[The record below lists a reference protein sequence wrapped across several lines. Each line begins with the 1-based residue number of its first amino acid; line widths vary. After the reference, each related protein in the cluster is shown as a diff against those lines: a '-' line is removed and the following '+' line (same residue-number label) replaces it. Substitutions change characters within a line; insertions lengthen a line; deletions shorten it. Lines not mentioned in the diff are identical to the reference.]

1 MAKTTLEEIRLMMKD
16 GDIDEAQSFLAQ
28 MLIDNPKDEAAWLL
42 LADIVPPDQA
52 KDSLERVL
60 EVNPDNNEA
69 RLRLAQLTIP
79 LPQAPPEEEI
89 APVNRT
95 LPTGATQ
102 GKSPAGEE
110 DLDLEAL
117 IRSLEEKEGLLAT
130 SEAESLDH
138 PPEEASGSDEALLA
152 ELLQGDQSEPLPVD
166 EHISVD
172 EQSFALPGETAV
184 PEQSNQVSAPE
195 IDLSIPA
202 MASES
207 YAEEMPQVAAQDFST
222 AEEKRLPEVK
232 RGKKQKK
239 KGRRGKGTGAAL
251 VTILIFLCIL
261 TTTLSSWYYFYGP
274 CGVENV
280 IAADKALSG
289 ITSRWDESMMVAT
302 NSSRI
307 VLAEPLRRLVEIRQ
321 ELNRLDVPACM
332 TPAHESLDR
341 SMLYTLE
348 AYDKLFNYEND
359 VEISKRFNMAKT
371 QRKQFEL
378 LLDYVRQ
385 CAPLFCQ

>member
-1 MAKTTLEEIRLMMKD
+1 
-16 GDIDEAQSFLAQ
+16 
-28 MLIDNPKDEAAWLL
+28 
-42 LADIVPPDQA
+42 
-52 KDSLERVL
+52 
-60 EVNPDNNEA
+60 
-69 RLRLAQLTIP
+69 
-79 LPQAPPEEEI
+79 
-89 APVNRT
+89 
-95 LPTGATQ
+95 
-102 GKSPAGEE
+102 
-110 DLDLEAL
+110 
-117 IRSLEEKEGLLAT
+117 
-130 SEAESLDH
+130 
-138 PPEEASGSDEALLA
+138 
-152 ELLQGDQSEPLPVD
+152 
-166 EHISVD
+166 
-172 EQSFALPGETAV
+172 
-184 PEQSNQVSAPE
+184 
-195 IDLSIPA
+195 

-207 YAEEMPQVAAQDFST
+207 YAEEMPQVAAQDFSI

-307 VLAEPLRRLVEIRQ
+307 VLAEPLRQLVEIRQ

-332 TPAHESLDR
+332 NPAHESLDR